1 MWTLLQIMVGGALLL
16 WGRRLYWLLAGGAGF
31 MVGLFVANLLLREQ
45 SDTVI
50 LVVASAF
57 GVLGAVL
64 AVVAQKAIVGLVGFV
79 AGGLGSLALLQA
91 LNISLELALSIA
103 VFLAGGVVGALLL
116 SRLFELGL
124 IVLSALVGANLLV
137 SGLVGAFD
145 LTGEL
150 AGIVMVVVIVL
161 GVLIQLGVARK
172 Q

>member
-1 MWTLLQIMVGGALLL
+1 MLLQIMVGGALLL

-31 MVGLFVANLLLREQ
+31 MIGLFAANLLLREQ
-45 SDTVI
+45 SDTVVLAI
-50 LVVASAF
+50 ALIF
-57 GVLGAVL
+57 GALGAVL

-91 LNISLELALSIA
+91 LNGNLELALSVV
-103 VFLAGGVVGALLL
+103 VFLAGGVAGALLL

-124 IVLSALVGANLLV
+124 IVLSALVGGNLLV

-150 AGIVMVVVIVL
+150 AGVVMVVVIAL
-161 GVLIQLGVARK
+161 GVMTQLGVGRRR
-172 Q
+172 